1 MNVTLDTAR
10 VQSLSSLPAS
20 LGDGATS
27 LSVPASPV
35 LSGEN
40 VSVASAS
47 PDLESI
53 LATLR
58 METNEARLAAARS
71 RLAGALTQLS
81 GLSESEQAKVEEM
94 KATGKDLSE
103 AESVSG
109 AAKKEADAKAKT
121 VDSKKAALDDAEKAF
136 GDAQKSVDAAQ
147 GAYDSAVS
155 ALEQYKNMGDL
166 ADPSELARL
175 EDAVSS
181 AKSNLD
187 RAKSGEATARKALDS
202 AQNEYDSAKKEY
214 DAAMDRY
221 NEAERKVNEG
231 QSRFDALVDSLDQSS
246 LTALRDALKLFAGD
260 LDHLHDEI
268 EEDDK
273 KHSLATIRS
282 VEDVISDA
290 LKRLDGK
297 MVDEIEDRHLD
308 HV

>member
-20 LGDGATS
+20 LADGATS

-58 METNEARLAAARS
+58 METNEARLTAAKS
-71 RLAGALTQLS
+71 RLASALTQLT
-81 GLSESEQAKVEEM
+81 GLSEDEQSKVKEM
-94 KATGKDLSE
+94 KAVGEDLAE
-103 AESVSG
+103 AESVSN
-109 AAKKEADAKAKT
+109 AAKKAADAKAKAL
-121 VDSKKAALDDAEKAF
+121 DSKKKVLNDAEKAF
-136 GDAQKSVDAAQ
+136 GEAQKQTVSAQ
-147 GAYDSAVS
+147 NAYDSAVS
-155 ALEQYKNMGDL
+155 ALEQYRNSGIELDS
-166 ADPSELARL
+166 SELARL
-175 EDAVSS
+175 ENAVSS

-187 RAKSGEATARKALDS
+187 RAKSSQKKARTALDS
-202 AQNEYDSAKKEY
+202 AQKEYDSAKKEY

-221 NEAERKVNEG
+221 DAAERVVNDR
-231 QSRFDALVDSLDQSS
+231 QSKFEALVDSLDMAS

-260 LDHLHDEI
+260 VDHLHDEI

>member
-1 MNVTLDTAR
+1 MNVTLDTAK
-10 VQSLSSLPAS
+10 VQSLSSLPESLNAGAS
-20 LGDGATS
+20 EF
-27 LSVPASPV
+27 SVPASPV
-35 LSGEN
+35 LSGKN
-40 VSVASAS
+40 VSVTSAS

-58 METNEARLAAARS
+58 METNEARLTAARS
-71 RLAGALTQLS
+71 RLASALTQLT
-81 GLSESEQAKVEEM
+81 GLSEDEQAKVEEM
-94 KATGKDLSE
+94 KAAGKDLSE

-109 AAKKEADAKAKT
+109 AAKKEVDSKAKT

-136 GDAQKSVDAAQ
+136 GDAQKNVDVAQ

-202 AQNEYDSAKKEY
+202 AQKEYDSAKREY
-214 DAAMDRY
+214 DAAVDRY
-221 NEAERKVNEG
+221 DAAESDVNDR
-231 QSRFDALVDSLDQSS
+231 QNKFDALVNSLDMAS
-246 LTALRDALKLFAGD
+246 LTALRDALRLFAGD
-260 LDHLHDEI
+260 IDHLHDEI

-273 KHSLATIRS
+273 KHNLATIRS
-282 VEDVISDA
+282 VEDVIGDA

>member
-1 MNVTLDTAR
+1 MNVTLDPAR

-20 LGDGATS
+20 LGDGAIS
-27 LSVPASPV
+27 LSVPAAPV

-121 VDSKKAALDDAEKAF
+121 VDSKKAALNDAEKAF
-136 GDAQKSVDAAQ
+136 GDAQKNVDAAQ

-187 RAKSGEATARKALDS
+187 RAKRGEATARKALDS

-273 KHSLATIRS
+273 KHSLASIRA
-282 VEDVISDA
+282 VEDVIGDA

>member
-58 METNEARLAAARS
+58 METNEARLTAARS
-71 RLAGALTQLS
+71 RLASALTQLT
-81 GLSESEQAKVEEM
+81 GLSEDEQAKVEEM
-94 KATGKDLSE
+94 KSAGEDLAE

-121 VDSKKAALDDAEKAF
+121 VDSKKASLDDAEKAF
-136 GDAQKSVDAAQ
+136 GDAQKSVDVAQ

-187 RAKSGEATARKALDS
+187 RAKRGEATARKALDS

-214 DAAMDRY
+214 DAALDRY

-273 KHSLATIRS
+273 KHSLATVRS

>member
-1 MNVTLDTAR
+1 
-10 VQSLSSLPAS
+10 
-20 LGDGATS
+20 
-27 LSVPASPV
+27 
-35 LSGEN
+35 
-40 VSVASAS
+40 
-47 PDLESI
+47 
-53 LATLR
+53 
-58 METNEARLAAARS
+58 
-71 RLAGALTQLS
+71 
-81 GLSESEQAKVEEM
+81 
-94 KATGKDLSE
+94 
-103 AESVSG
+103 
-109 AAKKEADAKAKT
+109 
-121 VDSKKAALDDAEKAF
+121 
-136 GDAQKSVDAAQ
+136 
-147 GAYDSAVS
+147 
-155 ALEQYKNMGDL
+155 MGDL

-181 AKSNLD
+181 AKSDLD
-187 RAKSGEATARKALDS
+187 RAKSGEAAARKTLDS

-273 KHSLATIRS
+273 KHSLATVRS

>member
-71 RLAGALTQLS
+71 RLASALTQLT
-81 GLSESEQAKVEEM
+81 GLSEDEQSKVKEM
-94 KATGKDLSE
+94 KAAGEDLAE
-103 AESVSG
+103 AESVSN
-109 AAKKEADAKAKT
+109 AAKKAADAKTKAL
-121 VDSKKAALDDAEKAF
+121 DSKKAALSDAEKAF
-136 GDAQKSVDAAQ
+136 GKAQKQTAAAQ

-155 ALEQYKNMGDL
+155 ALEQYRNSGVES
-166 ADPSELARL
+166 DPAELSRL
-175 EDAVSS
+175 ESAVSA

-187 RAKSGEATARKALDS
+187 RAESSQEKARAALDQ
-202 AQNEYDSAKKEY
+202 AQEGYDSAKREY

-221 NEAERKVNEG
+221 NAAEKTVNDR
-231 QSRFDALVDSLDQSS
+231 QSRFDALVDSLDPSS
-246 LTALRDALKLFAGD
+246 LMALRDALKLFAND
-260 LDHLHDEI
+260 IDHLHDEI

-273 KHSLATIRS
+273 KHSLSTVRS

>member
-71 RLAGALTQLS
+71 RLASALTQLT
-81 GLSESEQAKVEEM
+81 GLSEDEQAKVEKM
-94 KATGKDLSE
+94 KSAGEDLAE

-121 VDSKKAALDDAEKAF
+121 LDSKKAALSDAEKAF
-136 GDAQKSVDAAQ
+136 GKAQKQTAAAQ

-155 ALEQYKNMGDL
+155 ALEQYRNSGGES
-166 ADPSELARL
+166 DPAELSRL
-175 EDAVSS
+175 ESAVSA

-187 RAKSGEATARKALDS
+187 RAESSQEKARTALDS
-202 AQNEYDSAKKEY
+202 AQKEYDSAKKEY

-221 NEAERKVNEG
+221 DAAERVVNDR
-231 QSRFDALVDSLDQSS
+231 QSKFEALVDSLDMAS

-260 LDHLHDEI
+260 VDHLHDEI

>member
-1 MNVTLDTAR
+1 MNVTLDTAK
-10 VQSLSSLPAS
+10 VQSLSSLPES
-20 LGDGATS
+20 LNAGVS
-27 LSVPASPV
+27 ELYVPASPV

-40 VSVASAS
+40 VSVTSAS
-47 PDLESI
+47 PDLESL

-58 METNEARLAAARS
+58 METNEARLTAARS
-71 RLAGALTQLS
+71 RLASALTQLT
-81 GLSESEQAKVEEM
+81 GLSEDEQAKVEEM
-94 KATGKDLSE
+94 KAAGKDLSE

-109 AAKKEADAKAKT
+109 AAKKDVEAKAKGLN
-121 VDSKKAALDDAEKAF
+121 SKKSALDDAEKAF
-136 GDAQKSVDAAQ
+136 GDAQKNVDVAQ

-187 RAKSGEATARKALDS
+187 RAKRGEATARKALDS

-214 DAAMDRY
+214 DAALDRY

-273 KHSLATIRS
+273 KHSLATVRS

>member
-71 RLAGALTQLS
+71 RLASALTQLT
-81 GLSESEQAKVEEM
+81 GLSEDEQSKVKEM
-94 KATGKDLSE
+94 KAAGEDLAE
-103 AESVSG
+103 AESVSN
-109 AAKKEADAKAKT
+109 AVKKAADAKAKAL
-121 VDSKKAALDDAEKAF
+121 DSKKAALSDAEKAF
-136 GDAQKSVDAAQ
+136 GKAQKQTAAAQ

-155 ALEQYKNMGDL
+155 ALEQYRNSGVES
-166 ADPSELARL
+166 DPAELSRL
-175 EDAVSS
+175 ESAVSA

-187 RAKSGEATARKALDS
+187 RAESSQEKARAALDQ
-202 AQNEYDSAKKEY
+202 AQEGYDSAKREY

-221 NEAERKVNEG
+221 NAAEKTVNDR
-231 QSRFDALVDSLDQSS
+231 QSRFDALVDSLDPSS
-246 LTALRDALKLFAGD
+246 LMALRDALKLFAND
-260 LDHLHDEI
+260 IDHLHDEI

-273 KHSLATIRS
+273 KHSLSTVRS
-282 VEDVISDA
+282 VEDVIGDA

>member
-58 METNEARLAAARS
+58 METNEARLTAARS
-71 RLAGALTQLS
+71 RLASALTQLT
-81 GLSESEQAKVEEM
+81 GLSGDEQAKVEEM
-94 KATGKDLSE
+94 KSAGEDLAE
-103 AESVSG
+103 AESISE
-109 AAKKEADAKAKT
+109 AAKKDVDAKSKALDSTKT
-121 VDSKKAALDDAEKAF
+121 VLDNAEKAL
-136 GDAQKSVDAAQ
+136 GEASKKTDTAQS
-147 GAYDSAVS
+147 AYDSAIS
-155 ALEQYKNMGDL
+155 ALAEYKDSDL
-166 ADPSELARL
+166 EPDPSELARL
-175 EDAVSS
+175 ENAVAA

-187 RAKSGEATARKALDS
+187 RAQSNEKTARAALDS
-202 AQNEYDSAKKEY
+202 AQASYDSAKKEY

-221 NEAERKVNEG
+221 EAAERTVGDKQNK
-231 QSRFDALVDSLDQSS
+231 FDALVDSLDLAS
-246 LTALRDALKLFAGD
+246 LAALRDALKLFAGD
-260 LDHLHDEI
+260 IDHLHDEI

-273 KHSLATIRS
+273 EHSLATVRS
-282 VEDVISDA
+282 VEDVIGDA

-297 MVDEIEDRHLD
+297 MVDEIADRHLD